1 MLPDGFEEQYYC
13 FALEGTADISI
24 SVESDDSSCQYGAEL
39 LDSGFASLGL
49 SQRKS
54 GQRMIQRDLPAG
66 TYFLRVF
73 PLSENTWEPYSV
85 SLQKLKLSAEEVRKT
100 DFSELHMVAA
110 LQGDDS
116 PYQMNGMNPDYGFT
130 GDGSVSPVNY
140 QWYRLESPVYSGRGV
155 NGGGVYPMPQSYY
168 SAWLGPVAEDVIP
181 ISEVKGYTEGSLEDY
196 EKYLQEE
203 AIAYREGTPLIH
215 VQNAIALPMKYTG
228 YYEDGEGIENPGWEA
243 HIKAGIMNYGALTTG
258 IYWSYLSGDEEKNYY
273 YSGWDYT
280 YLSDSD
286 GNYVKVLKNMLDEVH
301 YQNHEV
307 VVVGWDD
314 EYPRENFRYR
324 IDRDTE
330 GVVMDGPG
338 QEATPSDM
346 EKGASFEPFSGGRRR
361 SAGRAATPSD
371 LERDRHW
378 LRHEGGAGR

>member
-1 MLPDGFEEQYYC
+1 
-13 FALEGTADISI
+13 
-24 SVESDDSSCQYGAEL
+24 
-39 LDSGFASLGL
+39 
-49 SQRKS
+49 
-54 GQRMIQRDLPAG
+54 
-66 TYFLRVF
+66 
-73 PLSENTWEPYSV
+73 
-85 SLQKLKLSAEEVRKT
+85 
-100 DFSELHMVAA
+100 
-110 LQGDDS
+110 
-116 PYQMNGMNPDYGFT
+116 
-130 GDGSVSPVNY
+130 
-140 QWYRLESPVYSGRGV
+140 
-155 NGGGVYPMPQSYY
+155 MPQSYY

-280 YLSDSD
+280 YVSDSD

-324 IDRDTE
+324 IDRILR
-330 GVVMDGPG
+330 GLSMDGPG
-338 QEATPSDM
+338 QEVLKIPLVTNGYMIANIPQ
-346 EKGASFEPFSGGRRR
+346 R
-361 SAGRAATPSD
+361 AGVCRLYDP
-371 LERDRHW
+371 EMGEW
-378 LRHEGGAGR
+378 LDIGEGVVEDNGSNNYYGYFA